1 VTHDLGYRDIRRLQ
15 ESSYDEI
22 KSQAKEPAQ
31 KKPQPNPTIRHDVL
45 ESKGK
50 KKANTHNDRIMA
62 HKSIPPLNLSSP
74 DPVVA
79 PGKSG
84 TSNSPQSF
92 SEGAVRRDQ
101 LAHDLM

>member
-50 KKANTHNDRIMA
+50 KKANTR
-62 HKSIPPLNLSSP
+62 K
-74 DPVVA
+74 
-79 PGKSG
+79 
-84 TSNSPQSF
+84 
-92 SEGAVRRDQ
+92 
-101 LAHDLM
+101 

>member
-1 VTHDLGYRDIRRLQ
+1 MM
-15 ESSYDEI
+15 
-22 KSQAKEPAQ
+22 KSKAKQSHGTCSKEA
-31 KKPQPNPTIRHDVL
+31 PNPTIRHDVL